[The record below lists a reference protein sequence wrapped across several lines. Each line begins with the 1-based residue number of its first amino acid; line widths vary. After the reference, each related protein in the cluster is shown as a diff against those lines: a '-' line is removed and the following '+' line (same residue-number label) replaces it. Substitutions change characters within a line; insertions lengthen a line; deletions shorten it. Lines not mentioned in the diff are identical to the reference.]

1 MKPLGYSKYQLIFIT
16 VAITAFS
23 GALAAINQN
32 TQAMGLAVWL
42 PCTHN
47 LRLTLCADSYI
58 QFTAIGGFFVGYL
71 ELITLIMCPLYCK
84 PEDIGL
90 ASGFLGSA
98 KQVAGT
104 IAGKC

>member
-1 MKPLGYSKYQLIFIT
+1 MMLLILIANLIFH
-16 VAITAFS
+16 
-23 GALAAINQN
+23 L
-32 TQAMGLAVWL
+32 
-42 PCTHN
+42 
-47 LRLTLCADSYI
+47 
-58 QFTAIGGFFVGYL
+58 QFTAIGGFGVGYL

-104 IAGKC
+104 IASEALSFSYILHYDQNSSFMLST

>member
-1 MKPLGYSKYQLIFIT
+1 M
-16 VAITAFS
+16 
-23 GALAAINQN
+23 
-32 TQAMGLAVWL
+32 
-42 PCTHN
+42 
-47 LRLTLCADSYI
+47 
-58 QFTAIGGFFVGYL
+58 GYL

-104 IAGKC
+104 IASKYQVLSFQAFNPR